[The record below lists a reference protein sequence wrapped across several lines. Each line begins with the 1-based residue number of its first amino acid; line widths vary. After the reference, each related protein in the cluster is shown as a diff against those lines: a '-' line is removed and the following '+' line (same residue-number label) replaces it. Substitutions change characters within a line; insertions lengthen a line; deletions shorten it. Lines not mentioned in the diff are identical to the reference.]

1 MINRKIVAWA
11 RWHYPRVL
19 SEEERK
25 QNGDPDLFD
34 QVIPEGS
41 NMALCED
48 LFEKLEWAEHTFV
61 DREFGICLF
70 STFPHFS
77 PSPTPHPRF
86 PISHISSTISTPSSF
101 THLGEEIGLTRSSPE
116 LPNRT
121 SRVPRSW
128 PWQETDECG
137 PGGSGSDRG
146 KLFCGVNACRGG
158 GL

>member
-25 QNGDPDLFD
+25 QDGDPDLFD

-61 DREFGICLF
+61 DREFGFCLF
-70 STFPHFS
+70 STFPFHIS
-77 PSPTPHPRF
+77 PRF
-86 PISHISSTISTPSSF
+86 PYLLNHF
-101 THLGEEIGLTRSSPE
+101 HFFLVHAFGRR
-116 LPNRT
+116 N
-121 SRVPRSW
+121 W
-128 PWQETDECG
+128 TDEKQ
-137 PGGSGSDRG
+137 S
-146 KLFCGVNACRGG
+146 
-158 GL
+158 